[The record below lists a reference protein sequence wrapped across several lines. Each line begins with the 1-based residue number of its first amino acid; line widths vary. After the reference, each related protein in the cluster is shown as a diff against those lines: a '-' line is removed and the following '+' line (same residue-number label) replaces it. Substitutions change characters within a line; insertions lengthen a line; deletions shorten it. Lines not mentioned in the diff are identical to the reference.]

1 MSPTVVVRVKFRPW
15 RIVLVSHTN
24 GRPTGTCLGRNR
36 HGSGARPQKTCLV
49 ALHSAGRN
57 PRCGA
62 GRLSFLNKC

>member
-36 HGSGARPQKTCLV
+36 HGSGGSAAKDLSRCVTFSWEKS
-49 ALHSAGRN
+49 ALRRGSVV
-57 PRCGA
+57 
-62 GRLSFLNKC
+62 LFE